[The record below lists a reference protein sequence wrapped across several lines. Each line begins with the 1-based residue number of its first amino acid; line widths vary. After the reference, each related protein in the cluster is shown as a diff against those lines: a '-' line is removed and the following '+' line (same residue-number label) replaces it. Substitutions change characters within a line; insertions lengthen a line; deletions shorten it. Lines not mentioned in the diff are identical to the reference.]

1 MLRKLYCWM
10 LYRRYGVRVRRL
22 NGQYWCTSAGKLLRA
37 WTLPELRQKIVRI
50 R

>member
-10 LYRRYGVRVRRL
+10 LYRQYGVRICRL
-22 NGQYWCTSAGKLLRA
+22 NGQYWCVSVGKLLSA
-37 WTLPELRQKIVRI
+37 WTLPELRQKIVRM